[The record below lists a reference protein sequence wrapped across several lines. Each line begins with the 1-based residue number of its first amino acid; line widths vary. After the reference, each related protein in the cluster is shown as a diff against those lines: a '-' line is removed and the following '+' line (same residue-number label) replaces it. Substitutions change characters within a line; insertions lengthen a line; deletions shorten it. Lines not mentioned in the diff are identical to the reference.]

1 MTIPILQQYQP
12 EIAVGLKIF
21 IVEDNPVIRD
31 NLVDTLEELA
41 AVETVGVA
49 ETEQEGVNWL
59 SQHLPEWDVA
69 IVDLFLKEG
78 SGIGVIEACKDR
90 PIDKKMVVFSNYAN
104 EDVRERC
111 FQLGVDRF
119 FDKSRE
125 IDALIDYFV
134 EIAN

>member
-1 MTIPILQQYQP
+1 MTTPFLQYQP

-78 SGIGVIEACKDR
+78 SGLGVIEACKDR
-90 PIDKKMVVFSNYAN
+90 PIDKKMVVLSNYAN

-111 FQLGVDRF
+111 HQLGVDRF
-119 FDKSRE
+119 FDKSKE

-134 EIAN
+134 EIAS

>member
-1 MTIPILQQYQP
+1 M
-12 EIAVGLKIF
+12 GLKIF

>member
-1 MTIPILQQYQP
+1 MPEPCLPYQP

>member
-21 IVEDNPVIRD
+21 IGEDNPVIRD

-49 ETEQEGVNWL
+49 ETEQDGVNWL

-78 SGIGVIEACKDR
+78 SGLGVIEACKDR

-111 FQLGVDRF
+111 HQLGVDRF
-119 FDKSRE
+119 FDKSKE

-134 EIAN
+134 EIAS

>member
-1 MTIPILQQYQP
+1 M
-12 EIAVGLKIF
+12 GLKIF

-49 ETEQEGVNWL
+49 ETEQDGVNWL

-78 SGIGVIEACKDR
+78 SGLGVIEACKDR

-111 FQLGVDRF
+111 HQLGVDRF
-119 FDKSRE
+119 FDKSKE

-134 EIAN
+134 EIAS

>member
-1 MTIPILQQYQP
+1 MPEPCLPYQP
-12 EIAVGLKIF
+12 EIAEGLKIF

>member
-49 ETEQEGVNWL
+49 ETEQDGVNWL

-78 SGIGVIEACKDR
+78 SGLGVIEACKDR

-111 FQLGVDRF
+111 HQLGVDRF
-119 FDKSRE
+119 FDKSKE

-134 EIAN
+134 EIAS

>member
-1 MTIPILQQYQP
+1 MPEPCLPYQP

-41 AVETVGVA
+41 SVETVGMA
-49 ETEQEGVNWL
+49 ETEQEGVDWL
-59 SQHLPEWDVA
+59 HQHLPEWDVA

-78 SGIGVIEACKDR
+78 SGLGVLEACKDR
-90 PIDKKMVVFSNYAN
+90 PIDKKMVVFSNSAN

-111 FQLGVDRF
+111 HHLGVDRF
-119 FDKSRE
+119 FDKSKE
-125 IDALIDYFV
+125 IDALIEYFV
-134 EIAN
+134 EIST

>member
-1 MTIPILQQYQP
+1 MPEPCLPYQP
-12 EIAVGLKIF
+12 EIAAGLKIF